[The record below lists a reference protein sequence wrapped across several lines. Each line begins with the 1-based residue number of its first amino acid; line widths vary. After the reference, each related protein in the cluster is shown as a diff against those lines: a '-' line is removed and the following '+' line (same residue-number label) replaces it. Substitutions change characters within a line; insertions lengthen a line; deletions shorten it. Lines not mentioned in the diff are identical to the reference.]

1 VLQNGHM
8 NKKRNKP
15 VKRTKK
21 NSKERSQL
29 GTSNNRPQEHNG
41 RELFGLMAGQLEIVG
56 DIESPIED
64 WKYWNPAKNLEK

>member
-1 VLQNGHM
+1 MSKNG
-8 NKKRNKP
+8 NKP

-29 GTSNNRPQEHNG
+29 RTSNNRPPEQNG